1 MNEILDSFDSQK
13 PNTPKERHG
22 CVTVWLVLMIISNG
36 LIALSYLFFGNTIA
50 DFLPNESNTIYIIML
65 GLIAILNIIFA
76 IMILQWKKMGFFGFV
91 ATSIAALFLNSL
103 LGLDLLQSLLGLS
116 GIAILYGI
124 LQIKGKNG
132 NSAWSG
138 MD

>member
-1 MNEILDSFDSQK
+1 
-13 PNTPKERHG
+13 
-22 CVTVWLVLMIISNG
+22 
-36 LIALSYLFFGNTIA
+36 
-50 DFLPNESNTIYIIML
+50 
-65 GLIAILNIIFA
+65 
-76 IMILQWKKMGFFGFV
+76 MILQWKKMGFFGFV